1 MMILRDIKSKMILT
15 MLLIVLSAQG
25 VWAQKVNPKLLIN
38 LSDDFK
44 SVPVGQANFTKP
56 DVSLKTYEADGITVK
71 EDVTSYYTI
80 TYYILNDGETEPS
93 YTRDVNNRDIS
104 TDNTTGTT
112 VSKNYGTV
120 IVGHKGDG
128 TVTVNVKAT
137 PKAAFTEQYEE
148 QTGSYEFTVTSVSPT
163 VVLPEELTIHAFSKT
178 TATTNHKDPDHP
190 TDDDLLYNYIAK
202 SEVLALPAKNLYV
215 TSSTGFKQ
223 DLSSL
228 YNVSYSFTRP
238 EGSSA
243 TMIAEDG
250 NGNMKISMDEYADN
264 NAKVDILSEIEKLYP
279 QAGDIKLTV
288 TYTVAD
294 KARYGGYKDAVDE
307 VTIHVVKNDF
317 QTLTASLNFAEDH
330 STKETAIVF
339 SRWNDKDK
347 TGYNANAMHPL
358 PVPTVTNSAG
368 ADISDK
374 VRVKYDIVS
383 EESEKDDCQRN
394 HMNPW
399 GEVWEAGESTQGSLN
414 PGYYNHIGTNNTNP
428 FYQNY
433 KPGYVKI
440 RAYAVTN
447 LIDDACNEFEHLDG
461 EGYSLGENEY
471 RISEPVDFYIY
482 IKKRKPTIVLSP
494 NPKNITLN
502 TNNAIDMNN
511 RFDIKGYVTD
521 EYDGTAG
528 TVSYGA
534 QYGEGDDTFWYTFEF
549 TKDSGIEVVDWPHTD
564 RVEMYLADGTKI
576 VPSMEWGFIKKETD
590 EETGLPYDVYG
601 TKEVFR
607 EANDWNKT
615 HDKSEI
621 ERFVYWS
628 VKGFGTDNVW
638 KMKFTQATDACQ
650 IKYRIYPFNH
660 ARWDVSDEFTV
671 TYKILDAV
679 TPTLNIDPDHLSA
692 LVNQADFVEP
702 EVWVTNPEGK
712 EITSDFKFKYT
723 ITEAGGTGTT
733 VASPTGDNYTE
744 KGKPGH
750 EIAIG
755 STAGDV
761 TVQVQAVTED
771 AQYSPMEL
779 TGTYT
784 IHVFENTSG
793 APLYEIINSKDV
805 ETFTND
811 YAAAADSRMGKMHF
825 INTGNLY
832 TGYSI
837 DGIPGLIMRFGK
849 YDGSVWNI
857 IADTSGDPTE
867 QCNSKDA
874 TTKCIAY
881 DETPVV
887 LNEDGIATS
896 GAFLEFTS
904 ATNGYLRVDARWEV
918 GQSYTLIDFDYPDVV
933 QTYTPTA
940 TTKGEYTF
948 PYPLLADHSYQ
959 LYCSTEGQLNFHG
972 IGFDPVFIKTRE
984 GGKVT
989 KGSSFL
995 NGYQNVPSLA
1005 LDNTTNVTYII
1016 DEATNLN
1023 NTSAKCAEIENAA
1036 IHKITAK
1043 NFTILDKAAT
1053 TMPDATTSTDV
1064 VIQGKVMSSL
1074 NAEVYAAD
1082 KTHTH
1087 GIPFK
1092 LPYYQLSIADIPTYR
1107 LGDGLDK
1114 SGLKKDA
1121 SDYKPAPGTEV
1132 TTYNIPTAI
1141 TMTYGGWKNKYTA
1154 NSKEQEDTY
1163 EVKTDNEVAGYS
1175 KTDNQFS
1182 RHIDGFSWSN
1192 VGKTNPVSEN
1202 NVGNYRAYRWTND
1215 MAESE
1220 NKDADE
1226 FYHNTFDLPAK
1237 GAYWKF
1243 EPEEDGVIFVY
1254 LVQNG
1259 VCQYTGNS
1267 SDLVNTTKT
1276 PHGLDWKPLY
1286 VVDESGKPADMLDAT
1301 SMATIDDFVASGGT
1315 GAGGTDDESDAYTEG
1330 LVRASIADANIMRF
1344 RSMIDSSSKESD
1356 YNTEFAAL
1364 RAKLTEAATE
1374 YEAGNKDEAKLDSC
1388 MYQWTYNNSK
1398 GVETGFAIDYKDADK
1413 LEEMKLQVLNHWAKP
1428 GERQVIFQDVNGP
1441 GYAMVSKAYVRY
1453 AINAKAG
1460 KTYWVFQQGSKPNL
1474 CGFGFVP
1481 YWFPNKSKVKNQE
1494 IILSDDKTLAKS
1506 LEDKDITKTSDVTY
1520 TRTFKNNTWASLCLP
1535 FSVSQRTF
1543 KKVFGDNA
1551 QIVTYDGATENGTNA
1566 HFIQHNYRMME
1577 AGRGYFIKPA
1587 WTDIDENGQK
1597 NGITFENVTI
1607 ETKVDDKNVFTAT
1620 DLTKMPA
1627 LDKFTMFDHEYY
1639 KANKA
1644 QALRMVG
1651 TFDGEDMP
1659 AYSYFING
1667 KLYRTTAVL
1676 HCGPYRAYLKNPN
1689 VEPATAKMFA
1699 NFSGTSFEEPY
1710 EDVENQESTVTKIN
1724 GVHDFKGTDMTD
1736 LKLADGIYNVAGQKV
1751 ADKNASTSNL
1761 NKGIY
1766 IVNGKKMVI
1775 K

>member
-25 VWAQKVNPKLLIN
+25 VWAEKVNPTLLIN
-38 LSDDFK
+38 LSSEFN

-80 TYYILNDGETEPS
+80 TYYILNGAETEPS

-112 VSKNYGTV
+112 VSKSYGTV
-120 IVGHKGDG
+120 TIGHKAGG
-128 TVTVNVKAT
+128 TVRVYVKAT

-148 QTGSYEFTVTSVSPT
+148 KTGFYTFTVTSVTPT
-163 VVLPEELTIHAFSKT
+163 VVLPAELTIHAFSST

-238 EGSSA
+238 DGSSA
-243 TMIAEDG
+243 TMIVEDG
-250 NGNMKISMDEYADN
+250 NGNMKISMSEYADN
-264 NAKVDILSEIEKLYP
+264 NPKVDILSEIEKLYP

-294 KARYGGYKDAVDE
+294 KEKYGGYNDAVGE
-307 VTIHVVKNDF
+307 VTINVVKNDF
-317 QTLTASLNFAEDH
+317 QTLTASLNFAENH

-347 TGYNANAMHPL
+347 TGYNANAIHPL

-368 ADISDK
+368 ADISNK
-374 VRVKYDIVS
+374 VRIMYEIVE
-383 EESEKDDCQRN
+383 EESESDDCQRN

-447 LIDDACNEFEHLDG
+447 LTDEAYNEYAQLPG

-471 RISEPVDFYIY
+471 RISDPVEFYIY

-494 NPKNITLN
+494 NPENITLS
-502 TNNAIDMNN
+502 TDNAIDMNN
-511 RFDIKGYVTD
+511 RFNIKGYVTD

-528 TVSYGA
+528 TLTYGA
-534 QYGEGDDTFWYTFEF
+534 QWGEGDDTFWYTFEF
-549 TKDSGIEVVDWPHTD
+549 TKDSGIEVVDWPHAD
-564 RVEMYLADGTKI
+564 RVEMYLEDGTKI
-576 VPSMEWGFIKKETD
+576 VPSMEWGFIKKEID
-590 EETGLPYDVYG
+590 EETGNEYDVYG

-615 HDKSEI
+615 HEKSEI
-621 ERFVYWS
+621 ARFVYWS

-638 KMKFTQATDACQ
+638 KMKFTKATDACQ

-660 ARWDVSDEFTV
+660 ARWDVSDEVTV
-671 TYKILDAV
+671 TYKIVNAI

-692 LVNQADFVEP
+692 LVNQTDFVEP
-702 EVWVTNPEGK
+702 EVWVTDPEGT

-723 ITEAGGTGTT
+723 ITSDGGTGTT
-733 VASPTGDNYTE
+733 VSSPSGDNYTAY
-744 KGKPGH
+744 GKPDH
-750 EIAIG
+750 EISIG
-755 STAGDV
+755 STPGDV
-761 TVQVQAVTED
+761 TVQVEATTIESENSNAINYNPQT
-771 AQYSPMEL
+771 L

-784 IHVFENTSG
+784 IHVFNNESSN
-793 APLYEIINSKDV
+793 PLYEIINSKDV
-805 ETFTND
+805 ASFDND
-811 YAAAADSRMGKMHF
+811 YAAAADPRMGKLHF

-837 DGIPGLIMRFGK
+837 DGIPGLILRFGK

-933 QTYTPTA
+933 QVYTPTA
-940 TTKGEYTF
+940 TTKGEYQF
-948 PYPLLADHSYQ
+948 PYPLLTDHSYQ

-972 IGFDPVFIKTRE
+972 IGFDPVFLKTRE

-1005 LDNTTNVTYII
+1005 LDNTTNVTYIV
-1016 DEATNLN
+1016 DETTNLN
-1023 NTSAKCAEIENAA
+1023 NAPAKCAEIETAA
-1036 IHKITAK
+1036 VHKVTAK
-1043 NFTILDKAAT
+1043 NFTILNKAET

-1074 NAEVYAAD
+1074 NAEAYAAAD
-1082 KTHTH
+1082 VTHTH

-1107 LGDGLDK
+1107 LGDGLDT
-1114 SGLKKDA
+1114 SGLNKDA
-1121 SDYKPAPGTEV
+1121 SDYIPAPGTEV

-1154 NSKEQEDTY
+1154 NSKEQQDTY
-1163 EVKTDNEVAGYS
+1163 EVKTDNEVAGYT

-1215 MAESE
+1215 KAESDTE
-1220 NKDADE
+1220 DADE

-1344 RSMIDSSSKESD
+1344 RSMINSSTESD

-1364 RAKLTEAATE
+1364 RAKLTEAATK

-1413 LEEMKLQVLNHWAKP
+1413 LEQMKLQVLNHWAKA

-1481 YWFPNKSKVKNQE
+1481 YWFPNKSKVDNQA
-1494 IILSDDKTLAKS
+1494 ITLDDNTS
-1506 LEDKDITKTSDVTY
+1506 LETSLSGKDLTKTSTVTY
-1520 TRTFKNNTWASLCLP
+1520 NRTFKNNTWTSLCLP
-1535 FSVSQRTF
+1535 FSVSQRNF
-1543 KKVFGDNA
+1543 KKVFGENA
-1551 QIVTYDGATENGTNA
+1551 EIVTYDGVTNNGTNA
-1566 HFIQHNYRMME
+1566 HFIQHNYHMME

-1587 WTDIDENGQK
+1587 WDSETTQK
-1597 NGITFENVTI
+1597 TSVVFENVTI
-1607 ETKVDDKNVFTAT
+1607 ETKVDDDNEFTAT
-1620 DLTKMPA
+1620 TLTNMPA
-1627 LDKFTMFDHEYY
+1627 LNKFTMFDHEEY
-1639 KANKA
+1639 KTQKA

-1667 KLYRTTAVL
+1667 KLYRITATK
-1676 HCGPYRAYLKNPN
+1676 HCGRYRAYLKNPGEN
-1689 VEPATAKMFA
+1689 PS
-1699 NFSGTSFEEPY
+1699 FSRLGGSTFEQPF
-1710 EDVENQESTVTKIN
+1710 EDTDEEKTVTKIN
-1724 GVHDFKGTDMTD
+1724 GVHEFKGEDMTD
-1736 LKLADGIYNVAGQKV
+1736 LKLADGIFNVAGQKV
-1751 ADKNASTSNL
+1751 ADKNVSTSDL
-1761 NKGIY
+1761 SKGIY
-1766 IVNGKKMVI
+1766 IINGKKVVI

>member
-1 MMILRDIKSKMILT
+1 MILRDIKSKMILT

-80 TYYILNDGETEPS
+80 TYYILNGEEEPS

-104 TDNTTGTT
+104 TDNSTGTT

-120 IVGHKGDG
+120 IVGHKGGG

-137 PKAAFTEQYEE
+137 PKAAFTEQYAEI
-148 QTGSYEFTVTSVSPT
+148 TGSYTFTVTSVNPT
-163 VVLPEELTIHAFSKT
+163 VVLPKELTIHAFSST
-178 TATTNHKDPDHP
+178 TATTNYKDG
-190 TDDDLLYNYIAK
+190 DLLYNYKAK

-264 NAKVDILSEIEKLYP
+264 NPKVDILSEIEKLYP

-288 TYTVAD
+288 NYKVAD
-294 KARYGGYKDAVDE
+294 KEKYGGYNDATGE

-317 QTLTASLNFAEDH
+317 QTLTASLNFAENH

-347 TGYNANAMHPL
+347 TGYNANAIHPL
-358 PVPTVTNSAG
+358 PIPTVTNSAG

-383 EESEKDDCQRN
+383 EESESDDCQRN

-447 LIDDACNEFEHLDG
+447 LTDDACNEFKHLGG

-494 NPKNITLN
+494 NPENITLS
-502 TNNAIDMNN
+502 TKNAIDMNN

-534 QYGEGDDTFWYTFEF
+534 QWGEGDDTFWYTFEF
-549 TKDSGIEVVDWPHTD
+549 TKDSGIEVVDWPHAD
-564 RVEMYLADGTKI
+564 RVEMYVEVDDTDNPGQKKEVKAI
-576 VPSMEWGFIKKETD
+576 SSMEWGEVEKDEDNNPVYGMKEVIRDASDWSKIYKKE
-590 EETGLPYDVYG
+590 DV
-601 TKEVFR
+601 T
-607 EANDWNKT
+607 
-615 HDKSEI
+615 
-621 ERFVYWS
+621 RFVYWS

-638 KMKFTQATDACQ
+638 KMKFTKPTDACQ

-671 TYKILDAV
+671 TYKILNAV

-702 EVWVTNPEGK
+702 EVWVTDPEGK

-723 ITEAGGTGTT
+723 ITETGAGGTGTT

-744 KGKPGH
+744 KGKPDH

-761 TVQVQAVTED
+761 IVQVKAVTED
-771 AQYSPMEL
+771 TQYSPMEL

-805 ETFTND
+805 ASFDND

-857 IADTSGDPTE
+857 IADSDVSE
-867 QCNSKDA
+867 KCNSKDNSQ
-874 TTKCIAY
+874 KCIAY

-887 LNEDGIATS
+887 LNEDGIATA

-972 IGFDPVFIKTRE
+972 IGFDPVFLKTRE

-1074 NAEVYAAD
+1074 NAEAYAD
-1082 KTHTH
+1082 DTHKH

-1315 GAGGTDDESDAYTEG
+1315 GDGGTDDESDAYTEG

-1356 YNTEFAAL
+1356 YDKEFAAL

-1481 YWFPNKSKVKNQE
+1481 YWFPNKSKVDNQA
-1494 IILSDDKTLAKS
+1494 ITLDDNTS
-1506 LEDKDITKTSDVTY
+1506 LEESLSGKDLTKTSTVTY
-1520 TRTFKNNTWASLCLP
+1520 NRTFKNNTWTSLCLP
-1535 FSVSQRTF
+1535 FSVSQRNF
-1543 KKVFGDNA
+1543 KKVFGENA
-1551 QIVTYDGATENGTNA
+1551 EIVTYDGVTNNGTNA

-1587 WTDIDENGQK
+1587 WDSETTQK
-1597 NGITFENVTI
+1597 TSVVFENVTI
-1607 ETKVDDKNVFTAT
+1607 ETKVDDNNTFTAAT
-1620 DLTKMPA
+1620 LKDMPA
-1627 LDKFTMFDHEYY
+1627 LNKFTMYDHEEY
-1639 KANKA
+1639 KTQKK

-1667 KLYRTTAVL
+1667 KLYRITTAK
-1676 HCGPYRAYLKNPN
+1676 HCGRYRAYLKNPGEN
-1689 VEPATAKMFA
+1689 PS
-1699 NFSGTSFEEPY
+1699 FSRLGGSTFEQPF
-1710 EDVENQESTVTKIN
+1710 EDTDEETTVTKIN
-1724 GVHDFKGTDMTD
+1724 GVHEFKGEDMTD
-1736 LKLADGIYNVAGQKV
+1736 LKLADGIFNVAGQKV
-1751 ADKNASTSNL
+1751 ADKNASTSDL
-1761 NKGIY
+1761 SKGIY
-1766 IVNGKKMVI
+1766 IINGKKVVI

>member
-1 MMILRDIKSKMILT
+1 MMNLRVFKNKVMLI
-15 MLLIVLSAQG
+15 MLLMALSAQS
-25 VWAQKVNPKLLIN
+25 VWADKVNPTLVITTYPEFN
-38 LSDDFK
+38 

-56 DVSLKTYEADGITVK
+56 DVSLKTYETDGVTVK
-71 EDVTSYYTI
+71 DDLTSYYTI
-80 TYYILNDGETEPS
+80 VYYILNGEETTPT

-120 IVGHKGDG
+120 TIGNKAGG
-128 TVTVNVKAT
+128 TVKVWVKAT
-137 PKAAFTEQYEE
+137 PKAAFAEQYEE
-148 QTGSYEFTVTSVSPT
+148 KNGFYTFTVTSVTPT
-163 VVLPEELTIHAFSKT
+163 VVLPAEMTIHAFSST

-202 SEVLALPAKNLYV
+202 SEVLALPAKSLYV

-223 DLSSL
+223 DLSAL
-228 YNVSYSFTRP
+228 YNVSYSFSRP

-243 TMIAEDG
+243 TMLAEDG
-250 NGNMKISMDEYADN
+250 NGNMKISMSEFADN
-264 NAKVDILSEIEKLYP
+264 NPKVDILSEIEKLYP

-288 TYTVAD
+288 NYTVANPEV
-294 KARYGGYKDAVDE
+294 YGGYENTSGE
-307 VTIHVVKNDF
+307 VTIHVVKNAF
-317 QTLTASLNFAEDH
+317 QTLSATLNFAEDH

-339 SRWNDKDK
+339 SRWNDKEK
-347 TGYNANAMHPL
+347 TGYNAQAMHPL
-358 PVPTVTNSAG
+358 PVPTVTNSTG
-368 ADISDK
+368 ADISNK
-374 VRVKYDIVS
+374 VRIMYEIVE
-383 EESEKDDCQRN
+383 EESESDDCQRN

-399 GEVWEAGESTQGSLN
+399 GEVWEAGESTQGSLT

-447 LIDDACNEFEHLDG
+447 LTDEAYNEYAQLSG
-461 EGYSLGENEY
+461 EGYNLGENEY
-471 RISEPVDFYIY
+471 RISKPQEFYIY

-549 TKDSGIEVVDWPHTD
+549 TKDSGIEVVDWPHAD

-590 EETGLPYDVYG
+590 EETGQQYDVYG
-601 TKEVFR
+601 TKEVYR
-607 EANDWNKT
+607 EADNWSVT
-615 HDKSEI
+615 HEKSEI

-638 KMKFTQATDACQ
+638 KMKFTKATDACQ
-650 IKYRIYPFNH
+650 IKYRVYPFNH
-660 ARWDVSDEFTV
+660 SRWDVSDEFTV

-857 IADTSGDPTE
+857 IEDNSGDPVVA
-867 QCNSKDA
+867 CNSKDD
-874 TTKCIAY
+874 KKRIAY

-887 LNEDGIATS
+887 LDKNGIATA

-904 ATNGYLRVDARWEV
+904 ATNGLLRVDARWEV

-1016 DEATNLN
+1016 DEATNSN

-1043 NFTILDKAAT
+1043 NFTILDKAAS

-1074 NAEVYAAD
+1074 NAEAYAAD
-1082 KTHTH
+1082 NTHTH

-1107 LGDGLDK
+1107 LGDGLDT
-1114 SGLKKDA
+1114 SGEGKDA
-1121 SDYKPAPGTEV
+1121 STFIPSAGTEV

-1154 NSKEQEDTY
+1154 NNKEQQDIY
-1163 EVKTDNEVAGYS
+1163 EGKTDNEVAGYT

-1202 NVGNYRAYRWTND
+1202 NVGNYRAYRWTNAK
-1215 MAESE
+1215 AESDKE
-1220 NKDADE
+1220 DADE

-1267 SDLVNTTKT
+1267 NDLVNTTKT

-1301 SMATIDDFVASGGT
+1301 SMATIDEFVASGGD
-1315 GAGGTDDESDAYTEG
+1315 GEAGTDDESDAYTEG
-1330 LVRASIADANIMRF
+1330 LVRANVADANIMRF
-1344 RSMIDSSSKESD
+1344 RSMIGNTSESD

-1364 RAKLTEAATE
+1364 RAKLAEAATE
-1374 YEAGNKDEAKLDSC
+1374 YAAGNKEQAKLDSC

-1413 LEEMKLQVLNHWAKP
+1413 LEQMKLQVLNHWAKA

-1481 YWFPNKSKVKNQE
+1481 YWFPNKSKVDNQAITLDDNTSLAE
-1494 IILSDDKTLAKS
+1494 SLSG
-1506 LEDKDITKTSDVTY
+1506 KDLTKTSTVTY
-1520 TRTFKNNTWASLCLP
+1520 NRTFKNNTWTSLCLP
-1535 FSVSQRTF
+1535 FSVSQRNF
-1543 KKVFGDNA
+1543 KKVFGENA
-1551 QIVTYDGATENGTNA
+1551 EIVTYDGVTNSGTNA

-1587 WTDIDENGQK
+1587 WDSETTQK
-1597 NGITFENVTI
+1597 TSVVFENVTI
-1607 ETKVDDKNVFTAT
+1607 ETKVDDDNEFTAT
-1620 DLTKMPA
+1620 TLTNMPA
-1627 LDKFTMFDHEYY
+1627 LNKFTMFDHEEY
-1639 KANKA
+1639 KTQKS

-1667 KLYRTTAVL
+1667 KLYRITATK
-1676 HCGPYRAYLKNPN
+1676 HCGRYRAYLKNPGEN
-1689 VEPATAKMFA
+1689 PS
-1699 NFSGTSFEEPY
+1699 FSRLGGSTFEQPF
-1710 EDVENQESTVTKIN
+1710 EDTDEEKTVTKIN
-1724 GVHDFKGTDMTD
+1724 GVHEFKGEDMTD
-1736 LKLADGIYNVAGQKV
+1736 LKLADGIFNVAGQKV
-1751 ADKNASTSNL
+1751 ADKNVSTSDL
-1761 NKGIY
+1761 SKGIY
-1766 IVNGKKMVI
+1766 IINGKKVVI

>member
-1 MMILRDIKSKMILT
+1 MMILRVLKNKLLLM
-15 MLLIVLSAQG
+15 MLITVLSAQS
-25 VWAQKVNPKLLIN
+25 VWAQKVEPKLLIN
-38 LSDDFK
+38 LSSEFN

-56 DVSLKTYEADGITVK
+56 DVSLKTYEADEITVK

-80 TYYILNDGETEPS
+80 TYYILNGEETQPT
-93 YTRDVNNRDIS
+93 YTRDANNRDIS

-112 VSKNYGTV
+112 VSKSYGTV
-120 IVGHKGDG
+120 TIGHKGGG
-128 TVTVNVKAT
+128 TVTVWVKAT
-137 PKAAFTEQYEE
+137 PKAAFAEQYKEK
-148 QTGSYEFTVTSVSPT
+148 TGSYTFTVTSVTPT
-163 VVLPEELTIHAFSKT
+163 VVLPAEMTIHAFTSKT
-178 TATTNHKDPDHP
+178 ENSEDNT
-190 TDDDLLYNYIAK
+190 LYDYLAK

-223 DLSSL
+223 DLSAL
-228 YNVSYSFTRP
+228 YNISYSFTL
-238 EGSSA
+238 S
-243 TMIAEDG
+243 DG
-250 NGNMKISMDEYADN
+250 TTVTEEIGKDSNGNMVINLNPTSAYKKTNEEISALEPINKDY
-264 NAKVDILSEIEKLYP
+264 KL
-279 QAGDIKLTV
+279 KV

-294 KARYGGYKDAVDE
+294 KETYGGYNDAEGE
-307 VTIHVVKNDF
+307 VTIHVIKNDF

-339 SRWNDKDK
+339 SRWNDKEK
-347 TGYNANAMHPL
+347 TGYNAQAMHPL

-368 ADISDK
+368 ADISNK
-374 VRVKYDIVS
+374 VRIKYDIVS
-383 EESEKDDCQRN
+383 EESEYDDCQRN
-394 HMNPW
+394 HMNQW
-399 GEVWEAGESTQGSLN
+399 GEVWEADESTQGSLN

-433 KPGYVKI
+433 KPGYIKI

-447 LIDDACNEFEHLDG
+447 LVDEAYNEFAQLSG
-461 EGYSLGENEY
+461 EGYDLGENEF
-471 RISEPVDFYIY
+471 RISEPKVFYIY
-482 IKKRKPTIVLSP
+482 IQKRKPTIVLSP
-494 NPKNITLN
+494 NPENITLS
-502 TNNAIDMNN
+502 TANAIDMNS

-521 EYDGTAG
+521 ENDGTAG

-534 QYGEGDDTFWYTFEF
+534 QWGAGDDTFWYTFEF
-549 TKDSGIEVVDWPHTD
+549 TKDSGIEVVDWPHAD
-564 RVEMYLADGTKI
+564 RVEMYVEVDDTDNPGQKKEVKAI
-576 VPSMEWGFIKKETD
+576 SSMEWGEVEKDEDNNPVYGMKEVIRDASDWSKIYKKE
-590 EETGLPYDVYG
+590 DV
-601 TKEVFR
+601 T
-607 EANDWNKT
+607 
-615 HDKSEI
+615 
-621 ERFVYWS
+621 RFVYWS

-638 KMKFTQATDACQ
+638 KMKFTKATDACQ

-660 ARWDVSDEFTV
+660 SRWDVSDEFTV
-671 TYKILDAV
+671 TYKIVNAIE
-679 TPTLNIDPDHLSA
+679 PTLNIDPDHLSA

-723 ITEAGGTGTT
+723 ITSDGGTGTT
-733 VASPTGDNYTE
+733 VSSPSGDNYTAY
-744 KGKPGH
+744 GKPDH
-750 EIAIG
+750 EISIG
-755 STAGDV
+755 STPGDV
-761 TVQVQAVTED
+761 TVQVEATTIESENSNAINYNPQT
-771 AQYSPMEL
+771 L

-784 IHVFENTSG
+784 IHVFNNESSN
-793 APLYEIINSKDV
+793 PLYEIINSKDV
-805 ETFTND
+805 ETFTNN

-857 IADTSGDPTE
+857 IADSDVSE
-867 QCNSKDA
+867 KCNSKDNSQ
-874 TTKCIAY
+874 KCIAY

-887 LNEDGIATS
+887 LNEDGIATA

-904 ATNGYLRVDARWEV
+904 ATNGLLRVDARWEV

-1005 LDNTTNVTYII
+1005 LDNTTNVTYIV

-1023 NTSAKCAEIENAA
+1023 TSSAKCAEIENAA
-1036 IHKITAK
+1036 VHKVTAK

-1074 NAEVYAAD
+1074 NAEAYAAAD
-1082 KTHTH
+1082 VTHTH

-1107 LGDGLDK
+1107 LGDGLDTK
-1114 SGLKKDA
+1114 SGLNKDA
-1121 SDYKPAPGTEV
+1121 SNFTPTPGTEV

-1141 TMTYGGWKNKYTA
+1141 TMTYGGWKNKYTS
-1154 NSKEQEDTY
+1154 NNKENQDTY
-1163 EVKTDNEVAGYS
+1163 EFKTDNEVAGYT

-1192 VGKTNPVSEN
+1192 VGKTNPVNEN

-1215 MAESE
+1215 KAESDTE
-1220 NKDADE
+1220 DADE

-1267 SDLVNTTKT
+1267 NDLVNTTKT

-1330 LVRASIADANIMRF
+1330 LVRANVSDANIMRF
-1344 RSMIDSSSKESD
+1344 RSMIGSSTGTAQTEAD
-1356 YNTEFAAL
+1356 FNTELAAL
-1364 RAKLTEAATE
+1364 RTKLANAATE
-1374 YEAGNKDEAKLDSC
+1374 YAAGNKEQAKLDSC

-1413 LEEMKLQVLNHWAKP
+1413 LEQMKLQVLNHWAKA

-1481 YWFPNKSKVKNQE
+1481 YWFPNKSKVDNQAITLDDNTSLAE
-1494 IILSDDKTLAKS
+1494 SLSG
-1506 LEDKDITKTSDVTY
+1506 KDLTKTSTVTY
-1520 TRTFKNNTWASLCLP
+1520 NRTFKNNTWTSLCLP
-1535 FSVSQRTF
+1535 FSVSQRNF
-1543 KKVFGDNA
+1543 KKVFGENA
-1551 QIVTYDGATENGTNA
+1551 EIVTYDGVTNSGTNA

-1587 WTDIDENGQK
+1587 WDSETTQK
-1597 NGITFENVTI
+1597 TSVVFENVTI
-1607 ETKVDDKNVFTAT
+1607 ETKVDDDNEFTAT
-1620 DLTKMPA
+1620 TLTNMPA
-1627 LDKFTMFDHEYY
+1627 LNKFTMFDHEEY
-1639 KANKA
+1639 KTQKK

-1667 KLYRTTAVL
+1667 KLYRITKAK
-1676 HCGPYRAYLKNPN
+1676 HCGRYRAYLKNPGEN
-1689 VEPATAKMFA
+1689 AV
-1699 NFSGTSFEEPY
+1699 FSRLGGSTFEQPF
-1710 EDVENQESTVTKIN
+1710 EDTDEEKTVTKIN
-1724 GVHDFKGTDMTD
+1724 GVHEFKGEDMTD
-1736 LKLADGIYNVAGQKV
+1736 LKLADGIFNVAGQKV
-1751 ADKNASTSNL
+1751 ADKNVSTSDL
-1761 NKGIY
+1761 SKGIY
-1766 IVNGKKMVI
+1766 IINGKKVVI

>member
-1 MMILRDIKSKMILT
+1 MILRDIKSKMILT

-25 VWAQKVNPKLLIN
+25 VWAEKVDPKLLIN
-38 LSDDFK
+38 LSSQFE

-80 TYYILNDGETEPS
+80 TYYILNGEEEPS

-120 IVGHKGDG
+120 IVGHKGG
-128 TVTVNVKAT
+128 GKVTINVKAT
-137 PKAAFTEQYEE
+137 PKAAFTEQYKE
-148 QTGSYEFTVTSVSPT
+148 QTGSYEFTVTSVTPT
-163 VVLPEELTIHAFSKT
+163 VVLPEELTIHAFTSKT
-178 TATTNHKDPDHP
+178 KNSEDET
-190 TDDDLLYNYIAK
+190 LYDYLAK
-202 SEVLALPAKNLYV
+202 SESVKLPAKNLYV

-223 DLSSL
+223 DLSAL
-228 YNVSYSFTRP
+228 YNISYSFTL
-238 EGSSA
+238 S
-243 TMIAEDG
+243 DG
-250 NGNMKISMDEYADN
+250 TTETEEIGKDSNGNMVINLNPTSAYKKTSEEISALEPINKDY
-264 NAKVDILSEIEKLYP
+264 KL
-279 QAGDIKLTV
+279 KV

-294 KARYGGYKDAVDE
+294 KEKYGGYNDATGE

-447 LIDDACNEFEHLDG
+447 LSDDACNEFKHLGGD
-461 EGYSLGENEY
+461 GYSLGENEY
-471 RISEPVDFYIY
+471 RISDPVEFYIY

-494 NPKNITLN
+494 NPENITLS
-502 TNNAIDMNN
+502 TKNAIDMNN
-511 RFDIKGYVTD
+511 RFNIKGYVTD

-528 TVSYGA
+528 TLTYGA
-534 QYGEGDDTFWYTFEF
+534 QWGEGDDTFWYTFEF
-549 TKDSGIEVVDWPHTD
+549 TKESGIEVVDWPHAD
-564 RVEMYLADGTKI
+564 RVEMYDKDGIKI
-576 VPSMEWGFIKKETD
+576 VPSMEWGVIEKAID
-590 EETGLPYDVYG
+590 EETGKEYDVYG

-607 EANDWNKT
+607 EADHWDKIRNKS
-615 HDKSEI
+615 DI
-621 ERFVYWS
+621 VRFVYWS

-638 KMKFTQATDACQ
+638 KMKFNQPTDACQ

-671 TYKILDAV
+671 TYKIVEAI

-692 LVNQADFVEP
+692 LVNQTDFVEP
-702 EVWVTNPEGK
+702 EVWVTDPEGN

-723 ITEAGGTGTT
+723 ITSDGGTGTT
-733 VASPTGDNYTE
+733 VSSPSGDNYTAY
-744 KGKPGH
+744 GKPDH
-750 EIAIG
+750 EISIG
-755 STAGDV
+755 SKPGDV
-761 TVQVQAVTED
+761 TVQVEATTIESENSNAIKYNPQT
-771 AQYSPMEL
+771 L

-784 IHVFENTSG
+784 IHVFNNESSN
-793 APLYEIINSKDV
+793 PLYEIINSKDV
-805 ETFTND
+805 ASFGNND
-811 YAAAADSRMGKMHF
+811 YAAAADPRMGKLHF

-837 DGIPGLIMRFGK
+837 DGIPGLILRFGK
-849 YDGSVWNI
+849 YDGSVWKI

-874 TTKCIAY
+874 TTKYIAY

-1023 NTSAKCAEIENAA
+1023 NASAKCAEIETAA
-1036 IHKITAK
+1036 VHKVTAK
-1043 NFTILDKAAT
+1043 NFTILKKAET

-1074 NAEVYAAD
+1074 NAEAYAAD

-1163 EVKTDNEVAGYS
+1163 EVKTDNEVAGYT

-1215 MAESE
+1215 KAESATE
-1220 NKDADE
+1220 DADE

-1315 GAGGTDDESDAYTEG
+1315 GADDTDDESDAYTEG

-1344 RSMIDSSSKESD
+1344 RSMINSSTEKSD

-1364 RAKLTEAATE
+1364 RAQLATAKTE
-1374 YEAGNKDEAKLDSC
+1374 YDAKNYDQAKLDSC
-1388 MYQWTYNNSK
+1388 MYVWTYKNSK
-1398 GVETGFAIDYKDADK
+1398 GVDAGFAVDYQDEAK
-1413 LEEMKLQVLNHWAKP
+1413 LQEMKLRVLNHWSKP

-1481 YWFPNKSKVKNQE
+1481 TWFPNKTKEDNQE
-1494 IILSDDKTLAKS
+1494 IILSDDKTLAQS
-1506 LEDKDITKTSDVTY
+1506 LTGKDITKTSKVTY

-1566 HFIQHNYRMME
+1566 HFIQHNYHMME

-1597 NGITFENVTI
+1597 NGITFDNVTI
-1607 ETKVDDKNVFTAT
+1607 ETKVDDEHEYDANT
-1620 DLTKMPA
+1620 LTNMPK
-1627 LDKFTMFDHEYY
+1627 LNKFTMFDHEYY

-1751 ADKNASTSNL
+1751 ADKNASTSDL